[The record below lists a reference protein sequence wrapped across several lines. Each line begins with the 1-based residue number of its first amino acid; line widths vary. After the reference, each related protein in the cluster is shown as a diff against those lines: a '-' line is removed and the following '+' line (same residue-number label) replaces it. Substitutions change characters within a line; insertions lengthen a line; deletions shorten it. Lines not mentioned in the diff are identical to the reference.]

1 MDERGLK
8 LKKSILSR
16 VVRCD
21 DVQVL
26 RVVDLLLERSEDAGA
41 GPDGA
46 ELDAILSEVARAL
59 CHARGAAN

>member
-1 MDERGLK
+1 MDEHGLK
-8 LKKSILSR
+8 LKKRILSR
-16 VVRCD
+16 TVRCD
-21 DVQVL
+21 DLQVL
-26 RVVDLLLERSEDAGA
+26 RVVDLLLERGEETGA